1 MHPPSPII
9 LFIFDMPRGLDC
21 ASEKLLIEN
30 NKKVKKRKYTGAM
43 PFLKKHYL
51 T

>member
-1 MHPPSPII
+1 
-9 LFIFDMPRGLDC
+9 MPRGLDC

-43 PFLKKHYL
+43 PFLKKTLSNL
-51 T
+51 TIGIRKYISQ